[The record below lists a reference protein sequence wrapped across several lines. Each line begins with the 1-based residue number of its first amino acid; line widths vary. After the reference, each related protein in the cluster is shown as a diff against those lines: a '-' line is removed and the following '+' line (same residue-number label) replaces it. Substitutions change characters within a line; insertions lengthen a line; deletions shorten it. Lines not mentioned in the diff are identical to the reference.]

1 MNKAVTVMGT
11 IKLLCLC
18 VAITTTVLA
27 GSCPA
32 IHSAA
37 MPGRQQTVNRFLGI
51 VGPPNTWPSRKCFK

>member
-1 MNKAVTVMGT
+1 MNKAVTVMAT

-18 VAITTTVLA
+18 VAITTTVSA

-37 MPGRQQTVNRFLGI
+37 MPSDPQTVNRFLGI
-51 VGPPNTWPSRKCFK
+51 VGRPNTRPSRKCFK